1 MSISYLDSGGLS
13 YFWDKIK
20 SYVTSLIPSKYAD
33 SPSAGGNATVTN
45 GILKGAVDS
54 TSTSTAFTATVSGLT
69 SLYDGVAVYLTNGV
83 VTSASGFTININNL
97 GAKPVYSSM
106 AAETRITTVFNISY
120 TMLFIYNSS
129 RVDGGCWDMYYG
141 YYSDANTLGYMTRWN
156 GADEQLYS
164 NLGRYRLCFTMADG
178 KIMPMTTNT
187 ATSATTNKTINTAS
201 WNPFQPIYYY
211 ATTTIIEVGTNVSN
225 NYLFDRYTAID
236 LRYSQ
241 YPNSTIAAHDNIYI
255 KCKPVSGSQCL
266 VQFDSNAPIT
276 TTLPSSDDGYVYVF
290 LGVATSTYQM
300 LLYDKHPIYYYK
312 NGALQH
318 WVGVDIPTVP
328 TNVSAFTNDAGYL
341 TSYTETDPTVP
352 SWAKASSKPSYT
364 ASEVGADASGTAA
377 SAVNTHNSSSTA
389 HSDIRNAI
397 PTNVSDLTND
407 AGYTTNVGTIT
418 GITMNGTSKGTSG
431 VVDLGTVI
439 TAHQDISG
447 KLDKSGGTMT
457 GALTLSGGPT
467 NNLHAATKK
476 YVDDL
481 DTAMDARMADV
492 EAAVGSG
499 GSVDDKITAAIEGL
513 DSSVSATS
521 GSVLTGVTITDGEL
535 SGKTEVAL
543 DAPNVGYTP
552 EANSSFPSTVSTV
565 KGALDSL
572 DSKYNRLD
580 VGKAPYNS
588 PALTGTPTAP
598 TATAGT
604 NTTQIATTAFV
615 TTAIANAGG
624 GDMTM
629 SVYDADEDGV
639 VDKAE
644 AVSNIS
650 GSGGI
655 EFGLDANG
663 KGQYRAV
670 GASTWIPFLS
680 GPTYTRFWTNE
691 SPTSNFAAQDVNFSY
706 DAAIYDALR
715 IVWEY
720 NKNTGA
726 TADTWE
732 SSTNTIST
740 TYDLSNGKISNYVSG
755 NSKIYMGVVNYASSY
770 AYMRRCWFVPI
781 DDQWSP
787 RQLYIR
793 LHFDQVYR
801 ANNANNDTGMLIPLL
816 IDGVKY

>member
-1 MSISYLDSGGLS
+1 MSVSYLDENGLT
-13 YFWDKIK
+13 YFWGKIK
-20 SYVTSLIPSKYAD
+20 
-33 SPSAGGNATVTN
+33 TN
-45 GILKGAVDS
+45 
-54 TSTSTAFTATVSGLT
+54 
-69 SLYDGVAVYLTNGV
+69 
-83 VTSASGFTININNL
+83 
-97 GAKPVYSSM
+97 
-106 AAETRITTVFNISY
+106 
-120 TMLFIYNSS
+120 
-129 RVDGGCWDMYYG
+129 
-141 YYSDANTLGYMTRWN
+141 
-156 GADEQLYS
+156 
-164 NLGRYRLCFTMADG
+164 
-178 KIMPMTTNT
+178 
-187 ATSATTNKTINTAS
+187 
-201 WNPFQPIYYY
+201 
-211 ATTTIIEVGTNVSN
+211 
-225 NYLFDRYTAID
+225 
-236 LRYSQ
+236 
-241 YPNSTIAAHDNIYI
+241 
-255 KCKPVSGSQCL
+255 
-266 VQFDSNAPIT
+266 
-276 TTLPSSDDGYVYVF
+276 
-290 LGVATSTYQM
+290 
-300 LLYDKHPIYYYK
+300 
-312 NGALQH
+312 
-318 WVGVDIPTVP
+318 IPTK
-328 TNVSAFTNDAGYL
+328 VSDLTNDAGYI
-341 TSYTETDPTVP
+341 TTETDPTVP
-352 SWAKASSKPSYT
+352 SWAKAASKPTYT

-377 SAVNTHNSSSTA
+377 SAVSTHNSSSTA
-389 HSDIRNAI
+389 HSDIRSAI
-397 PTNVSDLTND
+397 PTNVSDLNND

-431 VVDLGTVI
+431 VVNLGTVI

-457 GALTLSGGPT
+457 GALTLNGGPT

-476 YVDDL
+476 YVDDRFANL
-481 DTAMDARMADV
+481 SLMAEDIGVQDLEYYVGDAENVA
-492 EAAVGSG
+492 EAIVAICDYVGTIETNMG
-499 GSVDDKITAAIEGL
+499 DLASV
-513 DSSVSATS
+513 
-521 GSVLTGVTITDGEL
+521 
-535 SGKTEVAL
+535 
-543 DAPNVGYTP
+543 
-552 EANSSFPSTVSTV
+552 
-565 KGALDSL
+565 
-572 DSKYNRLD
+572 
-580 VGKAPYNS
+580 NS
-588 PALTGTPTAP
+588 PHFTGRPAAP
-598 TATAGT
+598 TAAAGT
-604 NTTQIATTAFV
+604 NDTQIATTAFV

-715 IVWEY
+715 IVWKY

-781 DDQWSP
+781 NDQWSP
-787 RQLYIR
+787 RQLYTR